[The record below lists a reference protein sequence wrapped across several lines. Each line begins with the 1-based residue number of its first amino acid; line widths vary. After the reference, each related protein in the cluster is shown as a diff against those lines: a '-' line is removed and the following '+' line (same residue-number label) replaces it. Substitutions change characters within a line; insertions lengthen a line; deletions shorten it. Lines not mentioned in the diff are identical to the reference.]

1 MHTFFYPKSLVVFGV
16 SVSRINLGTI
26 VILNNLQNH
35 YQGRLYGVGS
45 EEGEIQ
51 GVKVYRSVMDLPE
64 TPDVAIFLTPAKTVP
79 SLMEE
84 CGKKGIRHIV
94 IESGGFSEYSHGDTT
109 LEEEVLS
116 VARKYNM
123 KVIGPNCVGTIN
135 FDINMMMPF
144 GFFRDFKPGG
154 KVGLISQSGG
164 IGGSYLRFI
173 AGSGIR
179 PGKFVAVGNKL
190 MLDEADFLEYLLKD
204 DGTDMI
210 AVYLEGFKRGRL
222 FHELA
227 MSSHKPIIIQ
237 KSNRSPISARI
248 AQSHT
253 AALTTDDKVCDASFR
268 QSAVVRVQD
277 ERELAAAVRI
287 LRLPPMRGRRVA
299 VLSRS
304 GGHAVLSADACAEFG
319 FELVS
324 FPSSFLERLKTMYH
338 TRVIAHQNP
347 LDLGEIFDYTIFTG
361 ILEEVLKLEG
371 IDGVLFNHL
380 YSAHYEA
387 QSSRTFLSGVEKLVA
402 QYGKP
407 VAVAVIS
414 ERREMLDLIE
424 NHPYPIFENPREAA
438 MALNIAASY
447 YERKKCRDERGQEV
461 LYEVNRRLLN
471 NIFSR
476 CWEEKRMPQAQEAL
490 QVCEAAGIP
499 VIPWR
504 MVEGPEKLAEI
515 PLRFPLV
522 LKLISR
528 QVSHKSDVGGVIM
541 GINTPTRLKREVLRM
556 AKKFSGF
563 QPEGFLLQETAP
575 KGIELI
581 VGGKRDPSFGPVV
594 MVGLGGI
601 YVEVFRDMSL
611 RLAPVTRREAAEMIE
626 ELKSF
631 SLLKGVRGEGPY
643 DVEALVEVICRVSSL
658 MVKCPEITEMDLNPV
673 ICHPRG
679 SGVSIVDARL
689 GIGEE
694 MN

>member
-1 MHTFFYPKSLVVFGV
+1 
-16 SVSRINLGTI
+16 
-26 VILNNLQNH
+26 
-35 YQGRLYGVGS
+35 
-45 EEGEIQ
+45 
-51 GVKVYRSVMDLPE
+51 
-64 TPDVAIFLTPAKTVP
+64 
-79 SLMEE
+79 
-84 CGKKGIRHIV
+84 
-94 IESGGFSEYSHGDTT
+94 
-109 LEEEVLS
+109 
-116 VARKYNM
+116 
-123 KVIGPNCVGTIN
+123 
-135 FDINMMMPF
+135 
-144 GFFRDFKPGG
+144 
-154 KVGLISQSGG
+154 
-164 IGGSYLRFI
+164 
-173 AGSGIR
+173 
-179 PGKFVAVGNKL
+179 
-190 MLDEADFLEYLLKD
+190 
-204 DGTDMI
+204 
-210 AVYLEGFKRGRL
+210 
-222 FHELA
+222 
-227 MSSHKPIIIQ
+227 
-237 KSNRSPISARI
+237 
-248 AQSHT
+248 
-253 AALTTDDKVCDASFR
+253 
-268 QSAVVRVQD
+268 
-277 ERELAAAVRI
+277 
-287 LRLPPMRGRRVA
+287 
-299 VLSRS
+299 
-304 GGHAVLSADACAEFG
+304 
-319 FELVS
+319 
-324 FPSSFLERLKTMYH
+324 
-338 TRVIAHQNP
+338 
-347 LDLGEIFDYTIFTG
+347 
-361 ILEEVLKLEG
+361 
-371 IDGVLFNHL
+371 
-380 YSAHYEA
+380 
-387 QSSRTFLSGVEKLVA
+387 
-402 QYGKP
+402 
-407 VAVAVIS
+407 
-414 ERREMLDLIE
+414 
-424 NHPYPIFENPREAA
+424 
-438 MALNIAASY
+438 
-447 YERKKCRDERGQEV
+447 
-461 LYEVNRRLLN
+461 
-471 NIFSR
+471 
-476 CWEEKRMPQAQEAL
+476 MPQAQEAL